1 MKRNIL
7 TVAFAGLLFFT
18 LSGPAKAVP
27 LLVLENDLLLGAD
40 NVDVNG
46 TLFDVRFREGTC
58 GAVFTGCDNAS
69 EDFAFTDSAS
79 AEAAAQALLDQVFLD
94 GPAGLFDSNPAL
106 TFGCTFPRQCVNF
119 VPFSLGAEIG
129 MGFFVNESSISFSAD
144 QAGSDVLDLNYNSA
158 NDIASVWA
166 VFTPVQPSAEVPE
179 PGSLALFSFGLA
191 GFIFARRGRVQR
203 VT

>member
-1 MKRNIL
+1 MKRNML
-7 TVAFAGLLFFT
+7 TAAFAGLLLFT
-18 LSGPAKAVP
+18 LSSPAKAVP
-27 LLVLENDLLLGAD
+27 LLVLENDRLLGAD

-46 TLFDVRFREGTC
+46 TLFDVRFRDGTC

-69 EDFAFTDSAS
+69 EDFAFTDAVS

-94 GPAGLFDSNPAL
+94 GPAGLFDSNTEL
-106 TFGCTFPRQCVNF
+106 TFGCTSLRQCVNF

-129 MGFFVNESSISFSAD
+129 MGFFVNESSGSFSAD

-158 NDIASVWA
+158 NDSATVWA
-166 VFTPVQPSAEVPE
+166 VFTRVQPSAEVPE
-179 PGSLALFSFGLA
+179 PGSLALFTFGLA
-191 GFIFARRGRVQR
+191 VFIIARRDRTQR